1 MNPGSSHAMQLQVDT
16 ESWAYKVP
24 FRVSRG
30 AESALDVVVVTL
42 TDSDGRVGRG
52 EAAGVDYDG
61 ETVPLLCAQIEAVRP
76 AIERGLAPGAAAP
89 GASAAGFAALAA
101 LLPPGGARNAVDCAL
116 WDLTAKQGRTTAWE
130 LAGLM
135 NPRRLTTSITLG
147 IDTDEAVAAG
157 ARHYAGWPLI
167 KVKVDGKRHL
177 DAVRLVHTACP
188 AAGLIVDPNQAWSC
202 ELLNRLAPEMHS
214 LGVVLIEQPV
224 ARGEDKTLRGYSGS
238 IRLAADES
246 VADRAG
252 LRAVKDLYQVV
263 NVKLDKTGG
272 LTEALALAREARALG
287 LQVMVGCMAGTSL
300 AMAAGMVVGQLA
312 EFVDLDGPLLHRE
325 DREHGIEYDRGLMR
339 LPSPALWG

>member
-1 MNPGSSHAMQLQVDT
+1 MSQSSSHSLQMRVDA

-42 TDSDGRVGRG
+42 TDSDGHVGRG

-76 AIERGLAPGAAAP
+76 DIERGLASAGAAP
-89 GASAAGFAALAA
+89 DEAAGFAALAA
-101 LLPPGGARNAVDCAL
+101 LLPAGGARNAVDCAL
-116 WDLTAKQGRTTAWE
+116 WDLTAKQRRTTVWKM
-130 LAGLM
+130 AGLA

-147 IDTDEAVAAG
+147 IDTDEAVTAG
-157 ARHYAGWPLI
+157 ARRYAGWPLI
-167 KVKVDGKRHL
+167 KVKVDGERHL
-177 DAVRLVHTACP
+177 DAVRLVHAACP

-202 ELLNRLAPEMHS
+202 DLLNRLAPEMKS
-214 LGVVLIEQPV
+214 LGVVLVEQPV
-224 ARGEDKTLRGYSGS
+224 PRGEDESLRGYSGS
-238 IRLAADES
+238 ISLAADES

-252 LRAVKDLYQVV
+252 LAGVKDLYQVV

-272 LTEALALAREARALG
+272 LTEALALARDARALG

-300 AMAAGMVVGQLA
+300 AMAPGMVVGQLA
-312 EFVDLDGPLLHRE
+312 EFVDLDGPLLHSE
-325 DREHGIEYDRGLMR
+325 DREYGIEYDRGLMR
-339 LPSPALWG
+339 LPSPVLWG

>member
-1 MNPGSSHAMQLQVDT
+1 MNHGSAHSMQLQVDA

-76 AIERGLAPGAAAP
+76 AIERGVVP
-89 GASAAGFAALAA
+89 ASGFAALAA

-116 WDLTAKQGRTTAWE
+116 WDLTAKQRRTTAWE
-130 LAGLM
+130 MAGLT

-167 KVKVDGKRHL
+167 KVKVDGERHL
-177 DAVRLVHTACP
+177 DAVRLVHAACP

-202 ELLNRLAPEMHS
+202 ELLNRLAPEMQS

-224 ARGEDKTLRGYSGS
+224 ARGEDETLRGYSGS

-272 LTEALALAREARALG
+272 LTEALALARDARALG

-300 AMAAGMVVGQLA
+300 AMAPGMVVGQLA

-325 DREHGIEYDRGLMR
+325 DREHGIEYDLGLMR

>member
-1 MNPGSSHAMQLQVDT
+1 MSQGTFRSVQMQVDT

-30 AESALDVVVVTL
+30 AESALDVIVVTL
-42 TDSDGRVGRG
+42 TDSDGHVGRG

-76 AIERGLAPGAAAP
+76 AIERGLRPDGAA
-89 GASAAGFAALAA
+89 L

-116 WDLTAKQGRTTAWE
+116 WDLTAKQRRRTVWQMAD
-130 LAGLM
+130 LP

-167 KVKVDGKRHL
+167 KVKVDGERHL
-177 DAVRLVHTACP
+177 DAVRLVRAACP
-188 AAGLIVDPNQAWSC
+188 AAGIIVDPNQAWSC
-202 ELLNRLAPEMHS
+202 DLLNRLAPEMKS
-214 LGVVLIEQPV
+214 LGVVLFEQPV
-224 ARGEDKTLRGYSGS
+224 PRGEDETLRGYSGS

-252 LRAVKDLYQVV
+252 LAGGGGVFQGGNGKRCK
-263 NVKLDKTGG
+263 NGGG
-272 LTEALALAREARALG
+272 LG
-287 LQVMVGCMAGTSL
+287 G
-300 AMAAGMVVGQLA
+300 
-312 EFVDLDGPLLHRE
+312 
-325 DREHGIEYDRGLMR
+325 
-339 LPSPALWG
+339 

>member
-1 MNPGSSHAMQLQVDT
+1 MQMQVET

-42 TDSDGRVGRG
+42 TDSDGHVGRG

-61 ETVPLLCAQIEAVRP
+61 ETVPLLCAQIEAVLP
-76 AIERGLAPGAAAP
+76 AIERGVVLDET
-89 GASAAGFAALAA
+89 AAGFAALAA

-116 WDLTAKQGRTTAWE
+116 WDLTAKQRRTTAWK
-130 LAGLM
+130 LAGLT

-167 KVKVDGKRHL
+167 KVKVDGERHL
-177 DAVRLVHTACP
+177 DAVRLVHAASP

-202 ELLNRLAPEMHS
+202 DLLNRLAPEMKS

-224 ARGEDKTLRGYSGS
+224 PRGEDETLRGYSGS

-252 LRAVKDLYQVV
+252 LGAVKDLYQVV

-300 AMAAGMVVGQLA
+300 AMAPGMVVGQLA
-312 EFVDLDGPLLHRE
+312 EFVDLDGPLLHSE
-325 DREHGIEYDRGLMR
+325 DREHGIEYDRG
-339 LPSPALWG
+339 